1 MEIKLTYWWQYF
13 AHYYDNYFYC
23 NEWREDFYNSDDKE
37 RLEKLLG
44 FEEKLKT
51 KEKLKI
57 EKNLE
62 TSEKDSKK
70 SFFPY
75 GMSIC

>member
-1 MEIKLTYWWQYF
+1 MIIISIVM
-13 AHYYDNYFYC
+13 
-23 NEWREDFYNSDDKE
+23 NEEKIFIIRKRKE
-37 RLEKLLG
+37 RLEEFLK